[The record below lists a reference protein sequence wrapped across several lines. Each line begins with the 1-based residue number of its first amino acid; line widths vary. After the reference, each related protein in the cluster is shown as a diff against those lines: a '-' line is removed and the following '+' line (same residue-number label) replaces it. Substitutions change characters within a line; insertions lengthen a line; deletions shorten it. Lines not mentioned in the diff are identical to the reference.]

1 MKSMKIKVVYDTGTV
16 VVDIPEDEV
25 IALVARKEREN
36 DAVGLVATEKA
47 RQKRKVISVEV
58 VA

>member
-1 MKSMKIKVVYDTGTV
+1 MKLKVVYDTGEVTV
-16 VVDIPEDEV
+16 DVPDADIA
-25 IALVARKEREN
+25 ALVARKEREN